1 MSDEPLEYASP
12 TNPPPEPEAAPAPK
26 GAMLIIFMI
35 VFADLMGFGVIIP
48 LLPFYARQYAAS
60 DFQVGL
66 LFSVYS
72 FCQLVAS
79 PVLGLMSDRFGRR
92 PVLILSQI
100 GSVIGFLLLAFA
112 THATWVGPAL
122 GLVLVY
128 VSRVIDGIS
137 GGNIS
142 TAQAYVS
149 DVTTK
154 ENRAKGMGLL
164 GAAFGLGFS
173 LGPAIGGLL
182 GHYDPSWPALA
193 AALFCS
199 IAALLTYLK
208 LPESRNHKPSEAE
221 VWLHPSKFLPIL
233 RNGPLVQ
240 MLLIFFISMM
250 AFVMMETVF
259 AIFLNDTFG
268 YEVRQVGLFF
278 ALAGVVIIVVQG
290 GLIGRLTKRFG
301 EWPLVITGPL
311 LVTAA
316 MLTLAQAGWRPA
328 VALLVFGVIMNATG
342 RSLQTPAL
350 SSLISRHSDPNQ
362 QGAVFGLFHMLGS
375 LARVIGPI
383 IAAGV
388 YTGHHV
394 APFLVAGAVTLAA
407 AGWTILLRRNLAS
420 DRVVQAT
427 SAPVEIS

>member
-1 MSDEPLEYASP
+1 MPDETLDYASP
-12 TNPPPEPEAAPAPK
+12 SPPPPAPPEPPK
-26 GAMLIIFMI
+26 GALPIIFMI
-35 VFADLMGFGVIIP
+35 VFADLMGFGLIIP

-72 FCQLVAS
+72 GCQLLAT

-92 PVLILSQI
+92 PVLILSQV
-100 GSVIGFLLLAFA
+100 GSVLGFLLLAFA
-112 THATWVGPAL
+112 THATWVGPHL
-122 GLVLVY
+122 GLLLVY
-128 VSRVIDGIS
+128 VSRVIDGVS

-142 TAQAYVS
+142 TAQAYIS

-154 ENRAKGMGLL
+154 ENRAKGMGML
-164 GAAFGLGFS
+164 GAAFGIGFS
-173 LGPAIGGLL
+173 IGPAIGGLL

-193 AALFCS
+193 SALFCG
-199 IAALLTYLK
+199 IAATLTYAK
-208 LPESRNHKPSEAE
+208 LPESRRHDPTQHAEAE

-268 YEVRQVGLFF
+268 YDVRRVGLFF
-278 ALAGVVIIVVQG
+278 ALAGLIIIIVQG
-290 GLIGRLTKRFG
+290 GLIGRLSKRFG

-311 LVTAA
+311 LVTCA
-316 MLTLAQAGWRPA
+316 MFLFAEAGWRGV
-328 VALLVFGVIMNATG
+328 VALLVIGVIMNATG

-350 SSLISRHSDPNQ
+350 SALISRFSDPRQ

-375 LARVIGPI
+375 LARVLGPI
-383 IAAGV
+383 IAAAA
-388 YTGHHV
+388 YTRVHAG
-394 APFLVAGAVTLAA
+394 PFLVAATITLIA
-407 AGWTILLRRNLAS
+407 AGWTVVLRKA
-420 DRVVQAT
+420 VVESPPLEAPTDPAT
-427 SAPVEIS
+427 A

>member
-1 MSDEPLEYASP
+1 MSDETLDYASP
-12 TNPPPEPEAAPAPK
+12 TTPPQPEPVAPAPPPK
-26 GAMLIIFMI
+26 GALLIIFMI
-35 VFADLMGFGVIIP
+35 VFADLMGFGLIIP

-72 FCQLVAS
+72 ACQLVAT
-79 PVLGLMSDRFGRR
+79 PILGLMSDRFGRR

-112 THATWVGPAL
+112 THAIWVGPAM
-122 GLVLVY
+122 GLILVY
-128 VSRVIDGIS
+128 ISRVIDGIS

-149 DVTTK
+149 DVTTS

-164 GAAFGLGFS
+164 GAAFGIGFS
-173 LGPAIGGLL
+173 LGPAIGGIL

-193 AALFCS
+193 AALFCA
-199 IAALLTYLK
+199 IAALLTYFK
-208 LPESRNHKPSEAE
+208 LPESRTHKPSEAE

-240 MLLIFFISMM
+240 MLLIFFASMM

-259 AIFLNDTFG
+259 AIFLSDTFG
-268 YEVRQVGLFF
+268 FTVRRVGLFF
-278 ALAGVVIIVVQG
+278 ALAGLIIIIVQG

-301 EWPLVITGPL
+301 EWVLVIVGPL

-316 MLTLAQAGWRPA
+316 MLLLAESGWRGVMA
-328 VALLVFGVIMNATG
+328 FVVVGVILNATG

-350 SSLISRHSDPNQ
+350 SSLISRYSDPRQ

-375 LARVIGPI
+375 LARVIGPLV
-383 IAAGV
+383 AAAV
-388 YTGHHV
+388 YTRHHT
-394 APFLVAGAVTLAA
+394 APFVVAGAVTFAVMA
-407 AGWTILLRRNLAS
+407 WTILLRRNVTTES
-420 DRVVQAT
+420 AT
-427 SAPVEIS
+427 GVAPAEA